1 MRTFL
6 IIFRGVDAFGALVV
20 RLLVYLSL
28 VYPQPVLVLMLV
40 LVPLLVRWLVLM
52 LR

>member
-6 IIFRGVDAFGALVV
+6 IIFWGVDAFGALVV
-20 RLLVYLSL
+20 RLLVYLNLVHLSL
-28 VYPQPVLVLMLV
+28 VYPQPVLALMLV
-40 LVPLLVRWLVLM
+40 LRLVLM

>member
-6 IIFRGVDAFGALVV
+6 IIFWGVDAFGALVV
-20 RLLVYLSL
+20 RLLVYLNLVHLSL
-28 VYPQPVLVLMLV
+28 VYPQLV